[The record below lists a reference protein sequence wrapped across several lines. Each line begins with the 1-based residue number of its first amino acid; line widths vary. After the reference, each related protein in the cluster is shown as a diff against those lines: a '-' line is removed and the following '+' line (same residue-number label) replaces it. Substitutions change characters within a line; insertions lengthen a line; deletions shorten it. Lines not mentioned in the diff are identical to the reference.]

1 MSDLVTRYDVSEK
14 DLTRGRRMKIGAV
27 AAPAALSL
35 IPAILFTILFVLFG
49 ASPPAAVTVLFF
61 GVVFTVI
68 GFVLGLI
75 ISGVLAYRHSK
86 WTKEMRE
93 RIAADGIKANEV
105 DWFRNELRSNEKRA
119 LKEIGRNDLLL
130 ADAYTETLASRLTA
144 SRVIKT
150 SGRELSLTKRRHA
163 KLRSLKTESSEK
175 FLQTIAKD
183 EEKLSS
189 IHAEAKQMLI
199 EAESRLQ
206 MIEAAALRGGNI
218 VDSEFAL
225 KRLSARA
232 KELPLALEE
241 ATMAEQIRQEL
252 EEGQDIN

>member
-1 MSDLVTRYDVSEK
+1 MVTRYDVNKK
-14 DLTRGRRMKIGAV
+14 DLAPGRRMKIGAI
-27 AAPAALSL
+27 AAPVLLTL
-35 IPAILFTILFVLFG
+35 IPAILFSILLVLFG
-49 ASPPAAVTVLFF
+49 ASPPAAVTLLFF
-61 GVVFTVI
+61 GVLFTVI
-68 GFVLGLI
+68 GFVLGLV
-75 ISGVLAYRHSK
+75 ISGILAYRHSK
-86 WTKEMRE
+86 WTKEIRE
-93 RIAADGIKANEV
+93 LIAADGIKASEV
-105 DWFRNELRSNEKRA
+105 EWFRNELRSHEKRA
-119 LKEIGRNDLLL
+119 LKEIGRSNLLL

-150 SGRELSLTKRRHA
+150 SGRELNLTKRRHA
-163 KLRSLKTESSEK
+163 KLKSLKSESSEK

-189 IHAEAKQMLI
+189 IHTEAKQMLI

-252 EEGQDIN
+252 EEGQDTN